1 MGKSNWRSFE
11 EARAFV
17 HQLQLKNQKEWR
29 DWTKIS
35 AKPDDIP
42 AAPDRTYKNVGWQDF
57 GDWLGTDK
65 VANQNRIYIS
75 YEEARAFVHK
85 LQLKNQKQWRNWAK
99 TTAKPDDIPAD
110 PTLVYKD
117 SGWIGFGDWLGT
129 GTIAPFNRDYRPF
142 EEARAFVHQ
151 LKLKNGKE
159 WREWAKSKAKPDDIP
174 AAPAHVYKDEGWGS
188 LGDWLGSGTIAVF
201 NRDYRPFEDAR
212 IYVRQLKLKSRKV
225 WEVWIKKDEIP
236 DNIPAAPSHFYK
248 DEGWNGWG
256 DWLGTG
262 TIAPFNRVFRP
273 FEEACTFTHKLQ
285 LKSKD
290 EWASWAK
297 SEAKPD
303 DIPADPEGVY
313 KSKGWSGWGNWLG
326 TGTIASYNR
335 IYRPFEEARAFARI
349 LLLKGREEWIVWA
362 KNGEK
367 PDDIPTNPPQ
377 TYKDKGWLGWG
388 DWLGTDSIANQ
399 NRVFLPFDDARAFV
413 HKLQLKNQKQWRE
426 WVKNDKIPDYIPA
439 NPART
444 YKDKGWNGFGDW
456 LGTGTIAPQNR
467 VYLSYEEARDV
478 VHKLQIRSG
487 EEWSNSI
494 KNGQIPENIPANPER
509 VYKSKGWSGWGDWLG
524 IINRWTQ
531 NVILNFL
538 YSLKPVL
545 SNLEPSELYSIL
557 RQNGMIASISNGRK
571 DTELL
576 KSIKDLCSSNNLDSD
591 YNSLITHVEEELG
604 KGNNKS
610 DEIEFDNLLIEEN
623 LNNDE
628 EVATDLVPNEIEAI
642 DTELPQLK
650 SFDSLKAVDLL
661 VEAGITSDHETIEFL
676 ICNRVSALWQ
686 ACLNNDLSFDLE
698 RLRNETGGTYFQTIR
713 DRFLSQYDGAA
724 NLTIPNGYNFPY
736 PPNLMQRLTAYRIL
750 TERRIGNWSG
760 VGAGKTISAIF
771 ASRVINA
778 KFTIVIAFNSTIE
791 GWAKAIAQVYPDSII
806 YQKERGEISVD
817 RNQHNYLIL
826 NFEKFQQP
834 YSAELVGNILNHH
847 QIDFVVIDEI
857 QNVKQRDPNPNK
869 ESKRR
874 KTLNYLLSEASR
886 QNPELCV
893 LGMSATPVI
902 NNLYEAKALLEMTRG
917 EEFDELKT
925 FSTIANALAMHEK
938 LMLHGIRYR
947 PNYKIAIAES
957 FPEISGEHL
966 RPQLIAAIKTSPLA
980 VEQILLSAKIDTIIA
995 HLQTGTLIYTHYVD
1009 GMVEPLRK
1017 AIAAAGYKVGLYTGV
1032 QETEERNSAKEKF
1045 IAREIDILIG
1055 TAPIGTGV
1063 DGLQYVC
1070 DRLIIASLP
1079 WTHAEYEQLVGR
1091 IYRQKSS
1098 FDKVE
1103 VIIPQVIL
1111 DHQGDIWS
1119 WDRQYRWS
1127 RIQWKKSL
1135 ADTAIDGVIPKGE
1148 LASEKVVLKKA
1159 GEALQ
1164 TWIDRV
1170 ESGDIYEINREEL
1183 RVPLPEAIAKI
1194 LQRRFGDFS
1203 AMNNRF
1209 NNSYSQTTGDRLKA
1223 NPEEWYQY
1231 HTLYRA
1237 AREKWNEIPY
1247 EKIAEK
1253 LQNYNNLQIGD
1264 FGCGEAK
1271 LAELLPNHQVHSF
1284 DHIAINAKVQACD
1297 ISHTPL
1303 PDATLD
1309 VAIFSLSLM
1318 GLNYADYLQE
1328 AHRTLKGGG
1337 SLLIAETISRWTDKK
1352 QELLDLIASFGFTV
1366 VKEQEGDRFLY
1377 INATKPLIS
1386 LM

>member
-1 MGKSNWRSFE
+1 V
-11 EARAFV
+11 A
-17 HQLQLKNQKEWR
+17 
-29 DWTKIS
+29 WTKS
-35 AKPDDIP
+35 ETKPDDIP
-42 AAPDRTYKNVGWQDF
+42 ANPTRTYQD
-57 GDWLGTDK
+57 G
-65 VANQNRIYIS
+65 
-75 YEEARAFVHK
+75 
-85 LQLKNQKQWRNWAK
+85 
-99 TTAKPDDIPAD
+99 
-110 PTLVYKD
+110 
-117 SGWIGFGDWLGT
+117 
-129 GTIAPFNRDYRPF
+129 
-142 EEARAFVHQ
+142 
-151 LKLKNGKE
+151 
-159 WREWAKSKAKPDDIP
+159 
-174 AAPAHVYKDEGWGS
+174 
-188 LGDWLGSGTIAVF
+188 
-201 NRDYRPFEDAR
+201 
-212 IYVRQLKLKSRKV
+212 
-225 WEVWIKKDEIP
+225 
-236 DNIPAAPSHFYK
+236 
-248 DEGWNGWG
+248 
-256 DWLGTG
+256 
-262 TIAPFNRVFRP
+262 
-273 FEEACTFTHKLQ
+273 
-285 LKSKD
+285 
-290 EWASWAK
+290 
-297 SEAKPD
+297 
-303 DIPADPEGVY
+303 
-313 KSKGWSGWGNWLG
+313 
-326 TGTIASYNR
+326 
-335 IYRPFEEARAFARI
+335 
-349 LLLKGREEWIVWA
+349 
-362 KNGEK
+362 
-367 PDDIPTNPPQ
+367 
-377 TYKDKGWLGWG
+377 GWLGWG
-388 DWLGTDSIANQ
+388 DWLGIVNQ
-399 NRVFLPFDDARAFV
+399 WMPNA
-413 HKLQLKNQKQWRE
+413 
-426 WVKNDKIPDYIPA
+426 I
-439 NPART
+439 
-444 YKDKGWNGFGDW
+444 
-456 LGTGTIAPQNR
+456 
-467 VYLSYEEARDV
+467 LS
-478 VHKLQIRSG
+478 
-487 EEWSNSI
+487 
-494 KNGQIPENIPANPER
+494 
-509 VYKSKGWSGWGDWLG
+509 
-524 IINRWTQ
+524 
-531 NVILNFL
+531 FL

-545 SNLEPSELYSIL
+545 PSLEPSELYAIM
-557 RQNGMIASISNGRK
+557 RQNGMIASISYNRNNA
-571 DTELL
+571 EIL
-576 KSIKDLCSSNNLDSD
+576 KSIKYLCSTDDLESECNKLIAQIKNLRNSESSESD
-591 YNSLITHVEEELG
+591 RSEFADLLEEDGLNTNE
-604 KGNNKS
+604 
-610 DEIEFDNLLIEEN
+610 EIE
-623 LNNDE
+623 
-628 EVATDLVPNEIEAI
+628 TDLVPDEIENT

-661 VEAGITSDHETIEFL
+661 VEAGITSDYETIEFL

-686 ACLNNDLSFDLE
+686 ACLNNDPTFDLD

-713 DRFLSQYDGAA
+713 DRFLSQHDGAA

-736 PPNLMQRLTAYRIL
+736 PPNLMQRLTAYRIY

-778 KFTIVIAFNSTIE
+778 KFTIIIAFNSTIE

-806 YQKERGEISVD
+806 YQKERGEISID
-817 RNQHNYLIL
+817 RNHHNYLIL

-834 YSAELVGNILNHH
+834 YSAELVGNILANH

-857 QNVKQRDPNPNK
+857 QNVKQRDPSPNK

-917 EEFDELKT
+917 EKFDELKT

-938 LMLHGIRYR
+938 LMLYGIRYR

-966 RPQLIAAIKTSPLA
+966 RPQLIAAIKTSPRA

-995 HLQTGTLIYTHYVD
+995 HLKTGTLIYTHYVE

-1017 AIAAAGYKVGLYTGV
+1017 AIAASGYKVGLFTGI
-1032 QETEERNSAKEKF
+1032 EDTKERDSAKQKF

-1098 FDKVE
+1098 FAKVE

-1148 LASEKVVLKKA
+1148 LASEKVVLQKA
-1159 GEALQ
+1159 GAALQ

-1209 NNSYSQTTGDRLKA
+1209 NNSYSHTTGDRLKA

-1231 HTLYRA
+1231 HHLYRA
-1237 AREKWNEIPY
+1237 ARETWQEIPY

-1253 LQNYNNLQIGD
+1253 LQNYTNLQIGD

-1284 DHIAINAKVQACD
+1284 DHIAINAKVCACD

-1352 QELLDLIASFGFTV
+1352 HELLDLITSLGFTV

>member
-1 MGKSNWRSFE
+1 VARSIKWRSFVD
-11 EARAFV
+11 AR
-17 HQLQLKNQKEWR
+17 
-29 DWTKIS
+29 D
-35 AKPDDIP
+35 
-42 AAPDRTYKNVGWQDF
+42 
-57 GDWLGTDK
+57 
-65 VANQNRIYIS
+65 
-75 YEEARAFVHK
+75 FVHK
-85 LQLKNQKQWRNWAK
+85 LQLKNAK
-99 TTAKPDDIPAD
+99 EWFTWTKSNVKPEDIPAN
-110 PTLVYKD
+110 PAGVYKD
-117 SGWIGFGDWLGT
+117 KGWI
-129 GTIAPFNRDYRPF
+129 
-142 EEARAFVHQ
+142 
-151 LKLKNGKE
+151 
-159 WREWAKSKAKPDDIP
+159 S
-174 AAPAHVYKDEGWGS
+174 
-188 LGDWLGSGTIAVF
+188 
-201 NRDYRPFEDAR
+201 
-212 IYVRQLKLKSRKV
+212 
-225 WEVWIKKDEIP
+225 
-236 DNIPAAPSHFYK
+236 
-248 DEGWNGWG
+248 WG

-262 TIAPFNRVFRP
+262 SIAAYNRVYQSFEEARTFAHQLQLKNKEEWFTWSKTDQRPEDIPVDPFGVYKDKGWISWGDWLGTGSVASFNRVYLP
-273 FEEACTFTHKLQ
+273 FEEARTFARKLQ
-285 LKSKD
+285 LQNIK
-290 EWASWAK
+290 EWIFWAK
-297 SEAKPD
+297 GETRPENIPVTPANIYKD
-303 DIPADPEGVY
+303 D
-313 KSKGWSGWGNWLG
+313 GWISWGDWLG
-326 TGTIASYNR
+326 SGSVAAYNR
-335 IYRPFEEARAFARI
+335 TYLSFEEARAFAHN
-349 LLLKGREEWIVWA
+349 LKLKSTNEWKNWA
-362 KNGEK
+362 KTQNK
-367 PDDIPTNPPQ
+367 PDNIPANPYGV
-377 TYKDKGWLGWG
+377 YKNEGWLGWG
-388 DWLGTDSIANQ
+388 DWLGTNTIASY
-399 NRVFLPFDDARAFV
+399 NRTYFPFEEARSFV
-413 HKLQLKNQKQWRE
+413 HKLRLKNRKDWIDWTKTQSK
-426 WVKNDKIPDYIPA
+426 VTDIPVDPS
-439 NPART
+439 NV
-444 YKDKGWNGFGDW
+444 YKSEGWLGWGDW
-456 LGTGTIAPQNR
+456 LGTGVISTVNR
-467 VYLSYEEARDV
+467 NYLPFKEARTFIRQIQ
-478 VHKLQIRSG
+478 LQNKD
-487 EEWSNSI
+487 EWVAWAKSEA
-494 KNGQIPENIPANPER
+494 KPADIPADPSKT
-509 VYKSKGWSGWGDWLG
+509 YKDDGWLGWGDWLG
-524 IINRWTQ
+524 ITNLWRP
-531 NVILNFL
+531 NAILSFL

-545 SNLEPSELYSIL
+545 SSLEPSELYAIM
-557 RQNGMIASISNGRK
+557 RQNGMIASLGSKQKNAEI
-571 DTELL
+571 L
-576 KSIKDLCSSNNLDSD
+576 KKIKDLGSD
-591 YNSLITHVEEELG
+591 EDQDKEAKFNEIVNQLEEL
-604 KGNNKS
+604 KS
-610 DEIEFDNLLIEEN
+610 KEESKPEN
-623 LNNDE
+623 TESDLDDSVN
-628 EVATDLVPNEIEAI
+628 TDDV
-642 DTELPQLK
+642 DTEELEKNIVPDDSTIVSNDLPQIK

-661 VEAGITSDHETIEFL
+661 VEAGITSDYETIEFL

-686 ACLNNDLSFDLE
+686 DRLNNDPTFDLD

-736 PPNLMQRLTAYRIL
+736 PPNLMQRLTAYRIY

-778 KFTIVIAFNSTIE
+778 KFTIIIAFNSTIE

-834 YSAELVGNILNHH
+834 YSAELVGNILANH

-874 KTLNYLLSEASR
+874 RTLNSLLSVASR

-917 EEFDELKT
+917 EKFDELKT

-947 PNYKIAIAES
+947 PNYKIAIAEI

-980 VEQILLSAKIDTIIA
+980 VEQILLSAKIDNIIA
-995 HLQTGTLIYTHYVD
+995 HLKTGTLIYTHYVE

-1017 AIAAAGYKVGLYTGV
+1017 AIAAAGYKVGLFTGV
-1032 QETEERNSAKEKF
+1032 EDTKERDSAKQEF

-1098 FDKVE
+1098 FAKVE
-1103 VIIPQVIL
+1103 VIVPQVIL
-1111 DHQGDIWS
+1111 DREGDIWS

-1148 LASEKVVLKKA
+1148 LASEKVVLQKA

-1237 AREKWNEIPY
+1237 AREKWQEIPY
-1247 EKIAEK
+1247 EKIADI
-1253 LQNYNNLQIGD
+1253 LQKKPPDWVIGD

-1271 LAELLPNHQVHSF
+1271 LAELLPNVVHSF
-1284 DHIAINAKVQACD
+1284 DHVAINEKVIACD

-1303 PDATLD
+1303 KDETLD
-1309 VAIFSLSLM
+1309 VAVFSLSLM
-1318 GLNYADYLQE
+1318 GLRGLRKN
-1328 AHRTLKGGG
+1328 K
-1337 SLLIAETISRWTDKK
+1337 IPKTI
-1352 QELLDLIASFGFTV
+1352 EI
-1366 VKEQEGDRFLY
+1366 
-1377 INATKPLIS
+1377 
-1386 LM
+1386 

>member
-1 MGKSNWRSFE
+1 VGKINWRSFE
-11 EARAFV
+11 QARSFAHGLNFKSV
-17 HQLQLKNQKEWR
+17 GEWRLWAKNQ
-29 DWTKIS
+29 S
-35 AKPDDIP
+35 KPHDIP
-42 AAPDRTYKNVGWQDF
+42 ANP
-57 GDWLGTDK
+57 
-65 VANQNRIYIS
+65 
-75 YEEARAFVHK
+75 
-85 LQLKNQKQWRNWAK
+85 
-99 TTAKPDDIPAD
+99 PAI
-110 PTLVYKD
+110 YKD
-117 SGWIGFGDWLGT
+117 KGWI
-129 GTIAPFNRDYRPF
+129 
-142 EEARAFVHQ
+142 
-151 LKLKNGKE
+151 
-159 WREWAKSKAKPDDIP
+159 S
-174 AAPAHVYKDEGWGS
+174 
-188 LGDWLGSGTIAVF
+188 
-201 NRDYRPFEDAR
+201 
-212 IYVRQLKLKSRKV
+212 
-225 WEVWIKKDEIP
+225 
-236 DNIPAAPSHFYK
+236 
-248 DEGWNGWG
+248 WG

-262 TIAPFNRVFRP
+262 TIAPQKRIYRPFREARTFVHTLGLRDVNEWKNWAKTDAKPEDIPAYPYGTYENQGWKGFGDWLGNGSISNQDRVYRS
-273 FEEACTFTHKLQ
+273 FEEARTFVNRLE
-285 LKSKD
+285 LKSQN
-290 EWASWAK
+290 EWKVWSK
-297 SEAKPD
+297 TDAKPD
-303 DIPADPEGVY
+303 DIPA
-313 KSKGWSGWGNWLG
+313 
-326 TGTIASYNR
+326 
-335 IYRPFEEARAFARI
+335 
-349 LLLKGREEWIVWA
+349 
-362 KNGEK
+362 
-367 PDDIPTNPPQ
+367 NPYQ
-377 TYKDKGWLGWG
+377 TYKDKGWISWGDWLGTGVIATYDLVWRPFDQAREFAHSLELKSTNEWKTWSKTDAKPSDIPASPSKAYKNRGWISWGDWLGTGIIATYNRTFRPFEEAREFVHGLDLKSQRDWNIWTKSEFRPDDIPANPLRAYENKGWISWG
-388 DWLGTDSIANQ
+388 DWLGTDAIANQ
-399 NRVFLPFDDARAFV
+399 NRIYRSFEDARNFSRS
-413 HKLQLKNQKQWRE
+413 LGLKNQDEWRI
-426 WVKNDKIPDYIPA
+426 WSKTQSNPNDIPA
-439 NPART
+439 NPAKT
-444 YKDKGWNGFGDW
+444 YKNNGWCGIGDW
-456 LGTGTIAPQNR
+456 LGVVNLWRPNAI
-467 VYLSYEEARDV
+467 LS
-478 VHKLQIRSG
+478 
-487 EEWSNSI
+487 
-494 KNGQIPENIPANPER
+494 
-509 VYKSKGWSGWGDWLG
+509 
-524 IINRWTQ
+524 
-531 NVILNFL
+531 FL

-545 SNLEPSELYSIL
+545 LSLEPSELYAIM
-557 RQNGMIASISNGRK
+557 RQNGLAESIHKFQKSN
-571 DTELL
+571 ELL
-576 KSIKDLCSSNNLDSD
+576 KGIKDLCSSTDLESD
-591 YNSLITHVEEELG
+591 YNELISLIE
-604 KGNNKS
+604 KAKS
-610 DEIEFDNLLIEEN
+610 KEDSTSEEIEFGDLLEDDNLSTSEEIE
-623 LNNDE
+623 
-628 EVATDLVPNEIEAI
+628 TDLVPNKIENT

-661 VEAGITSDHETIEFL
+661 VEAGITSDYETIEFL

-686 ACLNNDLSFDLE
+686 ACLNNDPTFDLD

-713 DRFLSQYDGAA
+713 DRFLSQHDGAA

-736 PPNLMQRLTAYRIL
+736 PPNLMQRLTAYRIY

-778 KFTIVIAFNSTIE
+778 KFTIIIAFNSTIE

-857 QNVKQRDPNPNK
+857 QNVKQRDPKK

-874 KTLNYLLSEASR
+874 QILNGLLDAAKQ

-917 EEFDELKT
+917 EKFDELKT

-966 RPQLIAAIKTSPLA
+966 RPQLIAAIKTSPPA
-980 VEQILLSAKIDTIIA
+980 VEQVLLSAKIDTIIA
-995 HLQTGTLIYTHYVD
+995 HLKTGTLIYTHYVD

-1017 AIAAAGYKVGLYTGV
+1017 AIAAAGYKVGLFTGV
-1032 QETEERNSAKEKF
+1032 EDTKDRDFAKQKF

-1098 FDKVE
+1098 FTKVE

-1148 LASEKVVLKKA
+1148 LASEKVVLQKA

-1209 NNSYSQTTGDRLKA
+1209 NNSYSHTTSDRLKA

-1231 HTLYRA
+1231 HHLYRA
-1237 AREKWNEIPY
+1237 ARETWQEIPY

-1253 LQNYNNLQIGD
+1253 LQNYTNLQIGD

-1303 PDATLD
+1303 PNATLD

-1352 QELLDLIASFGFTV
+1352 QELLDLITSLGFTV
-1366 VKEQEGDRFLY
+1366 VKEQTGDRFLY

-1386 LM
+1386 LI

>member
-1 MGKSNWRSFE
+1 MGKTNWRSFE
-11 EARAFV
+11 DARAFA
-17 HQLQLKNQKEWR
+17 QTLQLKKYK
-29 DWTKIS
+29 DWQAWVK
-35 AKPDDIP
+35 AGEKPEDIP
-42 AAPDRTYKNVGWQDF
+42 VRPHEVYKNQ
-57 GDWLGTDK
+57 
-65 VANQNRIYIS
+65 
-75 YEEARAFVHK
+75 
-85 LQLKNQKQWRNWAK
+85 
-99 TTAKPDDIPAD
+99 
-110 PTLVYKD
+110 
-117 SGWIGFGDWLGT
+117 GWISWGDWLGT
-129 GTIAPFNRDYRPF
+129 GYIASFNRVYLTFEDARAFAQTLQLKNKEEWALWAKTEDKPDNIPANPPQTYKGKGWNNWGDWLGTKSIAPFNR
-142 EEARAFVHQ
+142 
-151 LKLKNGKE
+151 
-159 WREWAKSKAKPDDIP
+159 
-174 AAPAHVYKDEGWGS
+174 
-188 LGDWLGSGTIAVF
+188 VF
-201 NRDYRPFEDAR
+201 RSFEDAR
-212 IYVRQLKLKSRKV
+212 TFAQSLHLSGRDEWRK
-225 WEVWIKKDEIP
+225 WSGSSARPED
-236 DNIPAAPSHFYK
+236 IPASPEGTYK
-248 DEGWNGWG
+248 DKGWNGWG

-262 TIAPFNRVFRP
+262 SIAPLNRKYCS
-273 FEEACTFTHKLQ
+273 FEEARAFVHNLHLQ
-285 LKSKD
+285 NRKEWINWSKT
-290 EWASWAK
+290 ESR
-297 SEAKPD
+297 PD
-303 DIPADPEGVY
+303 DIPADPAGV
-313 KSKGWSGWGNWLG
+313 
-326 TGTIASYNR
+326 
-335 IYRPFEEARAFARI
+335 
-349 LLLKGREEWIVWA
+349 
-362 KNGEK
+362 
-367 PDDIPTNPPQ
+367 
-377 TYKDKGWLGWG
+377 YKDKGW
-388 DWLGTDSIANQ
+388 IN
-399 NRVFLPFDDARAFV
+399 
-413 HKLQLKNQKQWRE
+413 
-426 WVKNDKIPDYIPA
+426 
-439 NPART
+439 
-444 YKDKGWNGFGDW
+444 FGDW
-456 LGTGTIAPQNR
+456 LGTGVIASFNR
-467 VYLSYEEARDV
+467 TYRSFEDARSFVHTLQLKNQRYWLEWSRSEAKPPDIPANPNIVYADKGFISMGDWLGNGKISNQKRTYITFEEARAF
-478 VHKLQIRSG
+478 VHTLNLKGHKEWI
-487 EEWSNSI
+487 EWSTTKSRP
-494 KNGQIPENIPANPER
+494 QNIPANPYD
-509 VYKSKGWSGWGDWLG
+509 VYQEKGWTNWGDWLG
-524 IINRWTQ
+524 VINRWTPSI
-531 NVILNFL
+531 ILSFL

-545 SNLEPSELYSIL
+545 SDLASSELYAIM
-557 RQNGMIASISNGRK
+557 RQNGMIASLGNK
-571 DTELL
+571 QKNAETL
-576 KSIKDLCSSNNLDSD
+576 KKIKDLGSD
-591 YNSLITHVEEELG
+591 EDQDKEAKFNEIVNQLEEL
-604 KGNNKS
+604 KNKEESKPENTES
-610 DEIEFDNLLIEEN
+610 DLDDSVNP
-623 LNNDE
+623 DD
-628 EVATDLVPNEIEAI
+628 V
-642 DTELPQLK
+642 DTEELEKDVVPDDSTIVSNDLPQIK

-686 ACLNNDLSFDLE
+686 ACLNNDPTFDLD

-713 DRFLSQYDGAA
+713 DRFLSQHDGAA

-736 PPNLMQRLTAYRIL
+736 PPNLMQRLTAYRIY

-778 KFTIVIAFNSTIE
+778 KFTIIIAFNSTIE

-817 RNQHNYLIL
+817 RDQHNYLIL

-834 YSAELVGNILNHH
+834 YSAELVGNILANH

-917 EEFDELKT
+917 EKFDELKT

-938 LMLHGIRYR
+938 LMLYGIRYR
-947 PNYKIAIAES
+947 PNYKITIAES

-980 VEQILLSAKIDTIIA
+980 VEQVLLTAKIDTIIA
-995 HLQTGTLIYTHYVD
+995 HLKTGTLIYTHYRE

-1032 QETEERNSAKEKF
+1032 QETEERNSAKKEF
-1045 IAREIDILIG
+1045 IARKIDILIG

-1091 IYRQKSS
+1091 IYRQKSA
-1098 FDKVE
+1098 FTKVE

-1148 LASEKVVLKKA
+1148 LASEKVVLQKA

-1170 ESGDIYEINREEL
+1170 ESGEIYEINREEL

-1223 NPEEWYQY
+1223 HPEEWYQY

-1237 AREKWNEIPY
+1237 ARETWQEIPY

-1253 LQNYNNLQIGD
+1253 LQNYTNLQIGD

-1297 ISHTPL
+1297 ISHTSL

-1352 QELLDLIASFGFTV
+1352 QELLDLIASLGFTV

>member
-1 MGKSNWRSFE
+1 MGKSKWRSFE
-11 EARAFV
+11 EARTFVHQLNLKSRKEWTDLAKSESRPKDIPAAPSNAYKDKGWIGWGDWLGTGTVAHFNRTYRKFEEARIFVHQLELKNSHEWSDWAKSEEKPDDIPADPYNVYKDQGWLGMGDWIGTGTVAVFNRVYLSFEESRDFSRKLQLRNKNEWADWAKSDSKPENIPANPRQVYKDKGWIGWGDWLGNGNISPSNRVYFSFDEARNFVRQLELKNSNEWLDYVKSDDRPDGIPTDPYRVYKDEGWISMGDWLGTGSIAVYNRVYSPFKDARRFV
-17 HQLQLKNQKEWR
+17 HQLQLKNREEWT
-29 DWTKIS
+29 DWTKS
-35 AKPDDIP
+35 GAKPENIP
-42 AAPDRTYKNVGWQDF
+42 TSP
-57 GDWLGTDK
+57 
-65 VANQNRIYIS
+65 
-75 YEEARAFVHK
+75 
-85 LQLKNQKQWRNWAK
+85 
-99 TTAKPDDIPAD
+99 
-110 PTLVYKD
+110 PTVYKD
-117 SGWIGFGDWLGT
+117 KGWL
-129 GTIAPFNRDYRPF
+129 
-142 EEARAFVHQ
+142 
-151 LKLKNGKE
+151 
-159 WREWAKSKAKPDDIP
+159 
-174 AAPAHVYKDEGWGS
+174 
-188 LGDWLGSGTIAVF
+188 
-201 NRDYRPFEDAR
+201 
-212 IYVRQLKLKSRKV
+212 
-225 WEVWIKKDEIP
+225 
-236 DNIPAAPSHFYK
+236 
-248 DEGWNGWG
+248 GWG

-262 TIAPFNRVFRP
+262 TIAPFNRDF
-273 FEEACTFTHKLQ
+273 L
-285 LKSKD
+285 
-290 EWASWAK
+290 
-297 SEAKPD
+297 
-303 DIPADPEGVY
+303 
-313 KSKGWSGWGNWLG
+313 
-326 TGTIASYNR
+326 
-335 IYRPFEEARAFARI
+335 PFEEARNFVRQLRLKNEKEWREWIKSDSKPDCIPANPARTYRDEGWLSLGDWFGTGTISSSNRIFLPFEEARDFARQ
-349 LLLKGREEWIVWA
+349 LKLTGKKEWADWA
-362 KNGEK
+362 KTKSK
-367 PDDIPTNPPQ
+367 PNDIPATPQ
-377 TYKDKGWLGWG
+377 GFYKNRGWLGWG
-388 DWLGTDSIANQ
+388 DWLG
-399 NRVFLPFDDARAFV
+399 
-413 HKLQLKNQKQWRE
+413 
-426 WVKNDKIPDYIPA
+426 
-439 NPART
+439 
-444 YKDKGWNGFGDW
+444 
-456 LGTGTIAPQNR
+456 
-467 VYLSYEEARDV
+467 
-478 VHKLQIRSG
+478 
-487 EEWSNSI
+487 
-494 KNGQIPENIPANPER
+494 
-509 VYKSKGWSGWGDWLG
+509 
-524 IINRWTQ
+524 IINQWTSKA
-531 NVILNFL
+531 ILNFL
-538 YSLKPVL
+538 FSLKPIL
-545 SNLEPSELYSIL
+545 SNLDASELYAII
-557 RQNGMIASISNGRK
+557 RQNGMISSLSNGRK
-571 DTELL
+571 NTELL
-576 KSIKDLCSSNNLDSD
+576 KNIKDLCSSTDLESD
-591 YNSLITHVEEELG
+591 YNNLITNIEELT
-604 KGNNKS
+604 NEI
-610 DEIEFDNLLIEEN
+610 DESILDDLLVEDN

-628 EVATDLVPNEIEAI
+628 DIETNVVPDETENTDN
-642 DTELPQLK
+642 ELPQLK

-661 VEAGITSDHETIEFL
+661 VEAGITSDYETIEFL

-686 ACLNNDLSFDLE
+686 ACLNNDPTFDLD

-713 DRFLSQYDGAA
+713 DRFLSQHDGAA

-778 KFTIVIAFNSTIE
+778 KFTIIIAFNSTIE

-834 YSAELVGNILNHH
+834 YSAELVGNILANH

-886 QNPELCV
+886 QNSELCV

-917 EEFDELKT
+917 EKFDELKT

-938 LMLHGIRYR
+938 LMLYGIRYR

-995 HLQTGTLIYTHYVD
+995 HLKTGTLIYTHYRE

-1017 AIAAAGYKVGLYTGV
+1017 AIVAAGYKVGLFTGI
-1032 QETEERNSAKEKF
+1032 EDTKERDSAKQKF

-1103 VIIPQVIL
+1103 VIIPQIIL

-1148 LASEKVVLKKA
+1148 LASEKVVLQKA

-1170 ESGDIYEINREEL
+1170 ESDDIYEISREEL

-1209 NNSYSQTTGDRLKA
+1209 NNSYSHTTGDRLKA

-1231 HTLYRA
+1231 HHLYRA
-1237 AREKWNEIPY
+1237 ARETWQEIPY

-1253 LQNYNNLQIGD
+1253 LQNYTNLQIGD

-1284 DHIAINAKVQACD
+1284 DHIAINANVQACD
-1297 ISHTPL
+1297 IAHTPL

-1352 QELLDLIASFGFTV
+1352 QELLDLIMSLGFTV

>member
-1 MGKSNWRSFE
+1 VGKSNWRSFE
-11 EARAFV
+11 EARDFV
-17 HQLQLKNQKEWR
+17 RSLKLANQKEWF
-29 DWTKIS
+29 DWKKTQ
-35 AKPDDIP
+35 AKPLDIP
-42 AAPDRTYKNVGWQDF
+42 ADPYKVYKDKGWMGM
-57 GDWLGTDK
+57 GDWLGTERI
-65 VANQNRIYIS
+65 ANQNRVYRSFEEARAFARNLQLNSGKEWLSWAKAGKIPDDIPTNPLQYYSKHGKSTSWGDWLGTGRVANQKRMHRSFEEARIFVHTLQLS
-75 YEEARAFVHK
+75 DIEKWKDWAKTEARPEDIPSTPNEVYASKGWTDWGDWLGTGRVAASKRTYRSFKEARAFVHK
-85 LQLKNQKQWRNWAK
+85 FGLNGKVEWIQWAK
-99 TTAKPDDIPAD
+99 TKAKPHDIPAN
-110 PTLVYKD
+110 PERFYKKT
-117 SGWIGFGDWLGT
+117 GEWISLDDWLGT
-129 GTIAPFNRDYRPF
+129 GKISSRNRVYRTF
-142 EEARAFVHQ
+142 EEAREYVHQ
-151 LKLKNGKE
+151 LQLNDKCE
-159 WREWAKSKAKPDDIP
+159 YSKWSKTEA
-174 AAPAHVYKDEGWGS
+174 
-188 LGDWLGSGTIAVF
+188 
-201 NRDYRPFEDAR
+201 RP
-212 IYVRQLKLKSRKV
+212 Q
-225 WEVWIKKDEIP
+225 
-236 DNIPAAPSHFYK
+236 NIPASPVSVYQK
-248 DEGWNGWG
+248 SGDWISWG
-256 DWLGTG
+256 NWLGTG
-262 TIAPFNRVFRP
+262 RVANQNLVYRQ
-273 FEEACTFTHKLQ
+273 FEEARMFVRSLQ
-285 LKSKD
+285 LKNRQ
-290 EWASWAK
+290 EWQAWAK
-297 SEAKPD
+297 TEAKPD
-303 DIPADPEGVY
+303 DIPAFPEAVY
-313 KSKGWSGWGNWLG
+313 KDS
-326 TGTIASYNR
+326 
-335 IYRPFEEARAFARI
+335 
-349 LLLKGREEWIVWA
+349 
-362 KNGEK
+362 
-367 PDDIPTNPPQ
+367 
-377 TYKDKGWLGWG
+377 GWLGMG
-388 DWLGTDSIANQ
+388 DWLGSIN
-399 NRVFLPFDDARAFV
+399 L
-413 HKLQLKNQKQWRE
+413 WRT
-426 WVKNDKIPDYIPA
+426 NAI
-439 NPART
+439 
-444 YKDKGWNGFGDW
+444 
-456 LGTGTIAPQNR
+456 
-467 VYLSYEEARDV
+467 LS
-478 VHKLQIRSG
+478 
-487 EEWSNSI
+487 
-494 KNGQIPENIPANPER
+494 
-509 VYKSKGWSGWGDWLG
+509 
-524 IINRWTQ
+524 
-531 NVILNFL
+531 FL

-545 SNLEPSELYSIL
+545 SSLDPSELYAIM
-557 RQNGMIASISNGRK
+557 RQNGLAESIRKFQKSN
-571 DTELL
+571 DLL
-576 KSIKDLCSSNNLDSD
+576 KGIKDLCSSSNLESD
-591 YNSLITHVEEELG
+591 YNDLI
-604 KGNNKS
+604 S
-610 DEIEFDNLLIEEN
+610 LIEESRSKEDN
-623 LNNDE
+623 EAEFEDLLEDDDLNSSE
-628 EVATDLVPNEIEAI
+628 GIETDLVPNESENT

-650 SFDSLKAVDLL
+650 SFDYLKAVDLL

-686 ACLNNDLSFDLE
+686 ACLNNDPTFDLD
-698 RLRNETGGTYFQTIR
+698 RLRNETGGAYFQTIR
-713 DRFLSQYDGAA
+713 DRFLSQHDGAA

-778 KFTIVIAFNSTIE
+778 KFTIIIAFNSTIE

-817 RNQHNYLIL
+817 RNQYNYLIL

-834 YSAELVGNILNHH
+834 YSAELVGNILANH
-847 QIDFVVIDEI
+847 QIAFVVIDEI
-857 QNVKQRDPNPNK
+857 QNVKQRDPKK

-874 KTLNYLLSEASR
+874 QILNGLLDAAKQ

-917 EEFDELKT
+917 EKFDELKT

-966 RPQLIAAIKTSPLA
+966 RPQLITAIKTSPLA
-980 VEQILLSAKIDTIIA
+980 VEQVLLSAKIDTIIA
-995 HLQTGTLIYTHYVD
+995 HLKTGTLIYTHYVE

-1017 AIAAAGYKVGLYTGV
+1017 AIAAAGYKVGLFTGV
-1032 QETEERNSAKEKF
+1032 EDTKERDSAKQKF

-1098 FDKVE
+1098 FAKVE

-1148 LASEKVVLKKA
+1148 LASEKVVLQKA

-1170 ESGDIYEINREEL
+1170 ESGDIYEIKREEL

-1209 NNSYSQTTGDRLKA
+1209 NNSYSHTTGDRLKA

-1231 HTLYRA
+1231 HHLYRA
-1237 AREKWNEIPY
+1237 ARETWQEIPY

-1253 LQNYNNLQIGD
+1253 LQNYTNLQIGD

-1297 ISHTPL
+1297 ISHTTL
-1303 PDATLD
+1303 PDAALD

-1318 GLNYADYLQE
+1318 GLNYANYLQE

-1352 QELLDLIASFGFTV
+1352 QELLDLIASLGFTV
-1366 VKEQEGDRFLY
+1366 VKEQTGDRFLY

-1386 LM
+1386 LF

>member
-1 MGKSNWRSFE
+1 MAKINWRSFE
-11 EARAFV
+11 EARDFV
-17 HQLQLKNQKEWR
+17 HQLNLKSRNDWSEW
-29 DWTKIS
+29 
-35 AKPDDIP
+35 AKTSEKPNDIP
-42 AAPDRTYKNVGWQDF
+42 ATPHQVYKDKGWISM
-57 GDWLGTDK
+57 GDWLGTGT
-65 VANQNRIYIS
+65 VAVFNRKFLS
-75 YEEARAFVHK
+75 FKEARNFVHK
-85 LQLKNQKQWRNWAK
+85 LQLKNKQEWSAWTK
-99 TTAKPDDIPAD
+99 SGDKPDHIPAN
-110 PTLVYKD
+110 PARNYHEN
-117 SGWIGFGDWLGT
+117 GWT
-129 GTIAPFNRDYRPF
+129 
-142 EEARAFVHQ
+142 
-151 LKLKNGKE
+151 
-159 WREWAKSKAKPDDIP
+159 S
-174 AAPAHVYKDEGWGS
+174 
-188 LGDWLGSGTIAVF
+188 
-201 NRDYRPFEDAR
+201 
-212 IYVRQLKLKSRKV
+212 
-225 WEVWIKKDEIP
+225 
-236 DNIPAAPSHFYK
+236 
-248 DEGWNGWG
+248 WG
-256 DWLGTG
+256 DWLGTEV
-262 TIAPFNRVFRP
+262 IAPQNR
-273 FEEACTFTHKLQ
+273 
-285 LKSKD
+285 
-290 EWASWAK
+290 
-297 SEAKPD
+297 
-303 DIPADPEGVY
+303 
-313 KSKGWSGWGNWLG
+313 
-326 TGTIASYNR
+326 SYLS
-335 IYRPFEEARAFARI
+335 FEEAR
-349 LLLKGREEWIVWA
+349 
-362 KNGEK
+362 
-367 PDDIPTNPPQ
+367 T
-377 TYKDKGWLGWG
+377 
-388 DWLGTDSIANQ
+388 
-399 NRVFLPFDDARAFV
+399 FV
-413 HKLQLKNQKQWRE
+413 HKLQLENKKE
-426 WVKNDKIPDYIPA
+426 WFAWTKSGDKPDHIPA
-439 NPART
+439 NPARS
-444 YKDKGWNGFGDW
+444 YYENGWISWGDW

-467 VYLSYEEARDV
+467 IYLGFEEARDFV
-478 VHKLQIRSG
+478 RKLQLKSSK
-487 EEWSNSI
+487 EWSEWTQNVE
-494 KNGQIPENIPANPER
+494 KPDNIPAYPAE
-509 VYKSKGWSGWGDWLG
+509 VYKDKGWIGMGDWLGTGTLAVFNRTYLSFEEARTFVHQLQLKNGNEWRKCIENGTKPDNIPADPSWVYKDNGWRGMGDWLGTGIIATQKRQYLPFNEARDLVRQLNLKKKEEWIAWAKSNEKPNNIPASPDGIYKDKGWLGWGDWIG
-524 IINRWTQ
+524 NTKHWIPNA
-531 NVILNFL
+531 ILSFL

-545 SNLEPSELYSIL
+545 SSLESAELYAIM
-557 RQNGMIASISNGRK
+557 RQNGMISSIRYNTKISPVIT
-571 DTELL
+571 D
-576 KSIKDLCSSNNLDSD
+576 IKNLCSTEDEDIESKFNKIVDQLEKAQVEDDPDEITKSSTDSNDDES
-591 YNSLITHVEEELG
+591 EEL
-604 KGNNKS
+604 
-610 DEIEFDNLLIEEN
+610 EN
-623 LNNDE
+623 
-628 EVATDLVPNEIEAI
+628 EVIPNELAENN
-642 DTELPQLK
+642 TELPK
-650 SFDSLKAVDLL
+650 IRNFDSLKAVDTL
-661 VEAGITSDHETIEFL
+661 VDLGITSDHETIEFL

-686 ACLNNDLSFDLE
+686 SCLNNDPTFDLD
-698 RLRNETGGTYFQTIR
+698 RLCNETGGTYFQTIR
-713 DRFLSQYDGAA
+713 DRFLSQHDGAA

-736 PPNLMQRLTAYRIL
+736 PPNLMQRITAYRIY

-806 YQKERGEISVD
+806 YQKERGEIRVD
-817 RNQHNYLIL
+817 RNHHNYLIL

-834 YSAELVGNILNHH
+834 YSAELVGNILANH

-857 QNVKQRDPNPNK
+857 QNVKQRDPSPNK

-917 EEFDELKT
+917 EKFDELKT

-938 LMLHGIRYR
+938 LMLYGIRYR

-980 VEQILLSAKIDTIIA
+980 VEQVLLSAKIDTIIA
-995 HLQTGTLIYTHYVD
+995 HLKTGTLIYTHYVKCL
-1009 GMVEPLRK
+1009 VEPLRK

-1032 QETEERNSAKEKF
+1032 EDTKERDSAKQKF

-1098 FDKVE
+1098 FAKVE

-1148 LASEKVVLKKA
+1148 LASEKVVLQKA

-1170 ESGDIYEINREEL
+1170 ESGEIYEINREEL

-1209 NNSYSQTTGDRLKA
+1209 NNSYSHTTSDRLKA

-1231 HTLYRA
+1231 HHLYRA
-1237 AREKWNEIPY
+1237 ARETWQEIPY

-1253 LQNYNNLQIGD
+1253 LQNYTNLQIGD

-1303 PDATLD
+1303 PEATLD

-1318 GLNYADYLQE
+1318 GINYTDYLQE

-1352 QELLDLIASFGFTV
+1352 QELLDLIASLGFTV

-1377 INATKPLIS
+1377 INATKPLIAVI
-1386 LM
+1386 

>member
-1 MGKSNWRSFE
+1 MAKINW
-11 EARAFV
+11 
-17 HQLQLKNQKEWR
+17 
-29 DWTKIS
+29 
-35 AKPDDIP
+35 
-42 AAPDRTYKNVGWQDF
+42 
-57 GDWLGTDK
+57 
-65 VANQNRIYIS
+65 
-75 YEEARAFVHK
+75 
-85 LQLKNQKQWRNWAK
+85 
-99 TTAKPDDIPAD
+99 
-110 PTLVYKD
+110 
-117 SGWIGFGDWLGT
+117 
-129 GTIAPFNRDYRPF
+129 RPF
-142 EEARAFVHQ
+142 EEARAFVHEI
-151 LKLKNGKE
+151 KLKNRGDWKT
-159 WREWAKSKAKPDDIP
+159 WTKSEAKPDDIP
-174 AAPAHVYKDEGWGS
+174 FNPAGVYKDKGWVS
-188 LGDWLGSGTIAVF
+188 
-201 NRDYRPFEDAR
+201 
-212 IYVRQLKLKSRKV
+212 
-225 WEVWIKKDEIP
+225 
-236 DNIPAAPSHFYK
+236 
-248 DEGWNGWG
+248 WG

-262 TIAPFNRVFRP
+262 TIAVFNRNYQS
-273 FEEACTFTHKLQ
+273 FEEARTFVRQLQ
-285 LKSKD
+285 LKN
-290 EWASWAK
+290 AK
-297 SEAKPD
+297 EFFAWTKSNAKPD
-303 DIPADPEGVY
+303 DIPANPAGVY
-313 KSKGWSGWGNWLG
+313 KDKGWINWGDWLG
-326 TGTIASYNR
+326 TGTIAAYNRVYQSFEEARTFAHQLQLKNKEEWFTWSKTDQRPEDIPVDPFGVYKDQGWISWGDWLNTGSVASFNRVYLPFEEARTFARNLQLKNIKEWVFWTQGETRPENIPVTPDNIYKDDGWISWGDWLGTGTIAAYNR
-335 IYRPFEEARAFARI
+335 IYRPFEEARAFVR
-349 LLLKGREEWIVWA
+349 
-362 KNGEK
+362 
-367 PDDIPTNPPQ
+367 Q
-377 TYKDKGWLGWG
+377 
-388 DWLGTDSIANQ
+388 
-399 NRVFLPFDDARAFV
+399 
-413 HKLQLKNQKQWRE
+413 LQLKDTNE
-426 WVKNDKIPDYIPA
+426 WFA
-439 NPART
+439 
-444 YKDKGWNGFGDW
+444 
-456 LGTGTIAPQNR
+456 
-467 VYLSYEEARDV
+467 
-478 VHKLQIRSG
+478 
-487 EEWSNSI
+487 WS
-494 KNGQIPENIPANPER
+494 KTELKPENIPANPSG
-509 VYKSKGWSGWGDWLG
+509 VYKNEGWLGWGNWLG
-524 IINRWTQ
+524 VINLWTP
-531 NVILNFL
+531 NAILGFL
-538 YSLKPVL
+538 YGLKPIL
-545 SNLEPSELYSIL
+545 PTLAASELYAVM
-557 RQNGMIASISNGRK
+557 RQNGMIASISFGNNN
-571 DTELL
+571 TVLL
-576 KSIKDLCSSNNLDSD
+576 KGIKDLCSSTDLDNDYNNLISH
-591 YNSLITHVEEELG
+591 IEKELG
-604 KGNNKS
+604 KENTDSDNTKLDDLAVDNNLNTEK
-610 DEIEFDNLLIEEN
+610 EIE
-623 LNNDE
+623 
-628 EVATDLVPNEIEAI
+628 TDLVPDKVETT

-661 VEAGITSDHETIEFL
+661 VEAGITSDYETIEFL
-676 ICNRVSALWQ
+676 ICNRVSVLWQ
-686 ACLNNDLSFDLE
+686 TCLNNDPNFDLD

-713 DRFLSQYDGAA
+713 DRFLSQHDGAA
-724 NLTIPNGYNFPY
+724 NLTIPNGYNFSY

-750 TERRIGNWSG
+750 KERRIGNWSG

-778 KFTIVIAFNSTIE
+778 KFTIIIAFNSTIE

-834 YSAELVGNILNHH
+834 YSAELVGNILANH

-917 EEFDELKT
+917 EKFDELKT

-938 LMLHGIRYR
+938 LMLYGIRYR

-980 VEQILLSAKIDTIIA
+980 VEQVLLSAKIDTIIA
-995 HLQTGTLIYTHYVD
+995 HLKTGTLIYTHYVE

-1017 AIAAAGYKVGLYTGV
+1017 AIVAVGYKVGLFTGV
-1032 QETEERNSAKEKF
+1032 EDTKERDSAKQKF

-1098 FDKVE
+1098 FTKVE

-1148 LASEKVVLKKA
+1148 LASEKVVLQKA

-1170 ESGDIYEINREEL
+1170 ESGDIYEINRAEL

-1231 HTLYRA
+1231 HTLYRV

-1247 EKIAEK
+1247 EKIADI
-1253 LQNYNNLQIGD
+1253 LQKKPDWVIGD

-1271 LAELLPNHQVHSF
+1271 LAELLPNIVHSY
-1284 DHIAINAKVQACD
+1284 DHVAINEKVIACD
-1297 ISHTPL
+1297 IAHTPL
-1303 PDATLD
+1303 KDETLN
-1309 VAIFSLSLM
+1309 VAVFSLSLM
-1318 GLNYADYLQE
+1318 GLNCSDYLKE
-1328 AHRTLKGGG
+1328 AYRTLKDGG
-1337 SLLIAETISRWTDKK
+1337 SLLIAETLSRWTDKK
-1352 QELLDLIASFGFTV
+1352 QELIEAIRNSGFTIV
-1366 VKEQEGDRFLY
+1366 SEKTSDRFLY
-1377 INATKPLIS
+1377 INATKPLIT
-1386 LM
+1386 LL

>member
-29 DWTKIS
+29 AWTKIS

-42 AAPDRTYKNVGWQDF
+42 ATPDRTYKNEGWINW
-57 GDWLGTDK
+57 GDWLGTGSI
-65 VANQNRIYIS
+65 APFNRIYRP
-75 YEEARAFVHK
+75 YEEAHAFVHQ
-85 LQLKNQKQWRNWAK
+85 LQFKSQKEWRDWAK
-99 TTAKPDDIPAD
+99 TDAKPDDIPAD
-110 PTLVYKD
+110 PQRVYKNE
-117 SGWIGFGDWLGT
+117 GWINWGDWLGTGTIANQNRIYLPYEEARAFVHQLQLKNQKEWRDWSKTKAKPEDIPASPSKTYKNEGWEGFGDWLGT
-129 GTIAPFNRDYRPF
+129 GTIAPFNRIYRPY

-151 LKLKNGKE
+151 LQFKSQKE
-159 WREWAKSKAKPDDIP
+159 WMAWSKTKAKPDDIP
-174 AAPAHVYKDEGWGS
+174 ANPYQTYKNEGWTS
-188 LGDWLGSGTIAVF
+188 FGDWF
-201 NRDYRPFEDAR
+201 
-212 IYVRQLKLKSRKV
+212 
-225 WEVWIKKDEIP
+225 
-236 DNIPAAPSHFYK
+236 
-248 DEGWNGWG
+248 
-256 DWLGTG
+256 
-262 TIAPFNRVFRP
+262 
-273 FEEACTFTHKLQ
+273 
-285 LKSKD
+285 
-290 EWASWAK
+290 
-297 SEAKPD
+297 
-303 DIPADPEGVY
+303 
-313 KSKGWSGWGNWLG
+313 G

-335 IYRPFEEARAFARI
+335 IYRPFEEARKLANG
-349 LLLKGREEWIVWA
+349 LGLKGQKEWMAWSKTDA
-362 KNGEK
+362 K
-367 PDDIPTNPPQ
+367 PDDIPANPQ
-377 TYKDKGWLGWG
+377 ETYKNEGWMSW
-388 DWLGTDSIANQ
+388 
-399 NRVFLPFDDARAFV
+399 
-413 HKLQLKNQKQWRE
+413 
-426 WVKNDKIPDYIPA
+426 
-439 NPART
+439 
-444 YKDKGWNGFGDW
+444 GDW
-456 LGTGTIAPQNR
+456 LGTGTIASYNR
-467 VYLSYEEARDV
+467 IYRSFEEARTFV
-478 VHKLQIRSG
+478 RSLG
-487 EEWSNSI
+487 LKNQNEWRDWS
-494 KNGQIPENIPANPER
+494 KTDAKPDDIPADPQGT
-509 VYKSKGWSGWGDWLG
+509 YKDNRWLGWGDWLG
-524 IINRWTQ
+524 IINLWRP
-531 NVILNFL
+531 NAILSFL
-538 YSLKPVL
+538 YGLKPIL
-545 SNLEPSELYSIL
+545 PSLETSELYAIM

-571 DTELL
+571 DTDLL
-576 KSIKDLCSSNNLDSD
+576 KSIKDLCSSNNLEAD
-591 YNSLITHVEEELG
+591 YNNLITHVEEEIHKENSNSAETEFDVLV
-604 KGNNKS
+604 
-610 DEIEFDNLLIEEN
+610 DEDLHADEEIE
-623 LNNDE
+623 
-628 EVATDLVPNEIEAI
+628 TDLVPHEIENT

-661 VEAGITSDHETIEFL
+661 VEAGITSDYETIEFL

-686 ACLNNDLSFDLE
+686 TCLNNDPTFDLD

-713 DRFLSQYDGAA
+713 DRFLSQHDGAA

-736 PPNLMQRLTAYRIL
+736 PPNLMQRLTAYRIY

-778 KFTIVIAFNSTIE
+778 KFTIIIAFNSTIE

-857 QNVKQRDPNPNK
+857 QNVKQRDPKK

-874 KTLNYLLSEASR
+874 QILNGLLDAAKQ

-917 EEFDELKT
+917 EKFDELKT

-966 RPQLIAAIKTSPLA
+966 RPQLIAAIKTSPPA
-980 VEQILLSAKIDTIIA
+980 VEQVLLSAKIDTIIA
-995 HLQTGTLIYTHYVD
+995 HLKTGTLIYTHYVD

-1017 AIAAAGYKVGLYTGV
+1017 AIAAAGYKVGLFTGV
-1032 QETEERNSAKEKF
+1032 EDTKDRDFAKQKF

-1098 FDKVE
+1098 FTKVE

-1148 LASEKVVLKKA
+1148 LASEKVVLQKA

-1209 NNSYSQTTGDRLKA
+1209 NNSYSHTTSDLLKA

-1231 HTLYRA
+1231 HHLYRA
-1237 AREKWNEIPY
+1237 ARETWQEIPY

-1253 LQNYNNLQIGD
+1253 LQNYTNLQIGD

-1303 PDATLD
+1303 PNATLD

-1352 QELLDLIASFGFTV
+1352 QELLDLITSLGFTV
-1366 VKEQEGDRFLY
+1366 VKEQTGDRFLY

-1386 LM
+1386 LI

>member
-1 MGKSNWRSFE
+1 M
-11 EARAFV
+11 
-17 HQLQLKNQKEWR
+17 HQLQLKSRKEWSEWAKSESRPDDIPFNPHRAYKDNGWISFGDWFGTGTIAVFNRSYR
-29 DWTKIS
+29 DFDKARDFVRQLNLKDGKAWLEWVNS
-35 AKPDDIP
+35 GNKPDDIP
-42 AAPDRTYKNVGWQDF
+42 AYPDSF
-57 GDWLGTDK
+57 
-65 VANQNRIYIS
+65 
-75 YEEARAFVHK
+75 
-85 LQLKNQKQWRNWAK
+85 
-99 TTAKPDDIPAD
+99 
-110 PTLVYKD
+110 YKD
-117 SGWIGFGDWLGT
+117 KGWI
-129 GTIAPFNRDYRPF
+129 
-142 EEARAFVHQ
+142 
-151 LKLKNGKE
+151 
-159 WREWAKSKAKPDDIP
+159 
-174 AAPAHVYKDEGWGS
+174 S
-188 LGDWLGSGTIAVF
+188 LGDWLGSGKVA
-201 NRDYRPFEDAR
+201 NRNTSYRSFLEAR
-212 IYVRQLKLKSRKV
+212 HFVHQLNLKSRKE
-225 WEVWIKKDEIP
+225 WTDWAKSESRPKD
-236 DNIPAAPSHFYK
+236 IPAAPSNAYK
-248 DEGWNGWG
+248 EGWTGWG

-262 TIAPFNRVFRP
+262 TIAHFNRTYRK
-273 FEEACTFTHKLQ
+273 FEEARNFVRQ
-285 LKSKD
+285 LELRNSQ
-290 EWASWAK
+290 EWSDWAK
-297 SEAKPD
+297 NDSKPD
-303 DIPADPEGVY
+303 DIPADPYSVY
-313 KSKGWSGWGNWLG
+313 KDQGWLGMGDWIG
-326 TGTIASYNR
+326 TGTVAVFNR
-335 IYRPFEEARAFARI
+335 VYLSFEESRDFSRK
-349 LLLKGREEWIVWA
+349 LQLRNKNEWADWA
-362 KNGEK
+362 KSDGK
-367 PDDIPTNPPQ
+367 PDNIPANPPQ
-377 TYKDKGWLGWG
+377 VYKDDGWLGWG
-388 DWLGTDSIANQ
+388 DWLGVIN
-399 NRVFLPFDDARAFV
+399 F
-413 HKLQLKNQKQWRE
+413 W
-426 WVKNDKIPDYIPA
+426 IP
-439 NPART
+439 N
-444 YKDKGWNGFGDW
+444 
-456 LGTGTIAPQNR
+456 TI
-467 VYLSYEEARDV
+467 LS
-478 VHKLQIRSG
+478 
-487 EEWSNSI
+487 
-494 KNGQIPENIPANPER
+494 
-509 VYKSKGWSGWGDWLG
+509 
-524 IINRWTQ
+524 
-531 NVILNFL
+531 FL
-538 YSLKPVL
+538 YSLKPILL
-545 SNLEPSELYSIL
+545 SLEPSELYAIM
-557 RQNGMIASISNGRK
+557 RQNGMIASISYNK
-571 DTELL
+571 NNAEIL
-576 KSIKDLCSSNNLDSD
+576 KSIKDLCSTDDLESECNKLFSQ
-591 YNSLITHVEEELG
+591 IEELR
-604 KGNNKS
+604 NNGSSES
-610 DEIEFDNLLIEEN
+610 DNADFEDLFRDDELNSSEEIE
-623 LNNDE
+623 
-628 EVATDLVPNEIEAI
+628 TDLVPNEIENN
-642 DTELPQLK
+642 DTELPHLK

-676 ICNRVSALWQ
+676 ICNCVSALWQ
-686 ACLNNDLSFDLE
+686 ACLNNDPTFDLD

-713 DRFLSQYDGAA
+713 DRFLSQHDGAA

-736 PPNLMQRLTAYRIL
+736 PPNLMQRLTAYRIY

-778 KFTIVIAFNSTIE
+778 KFTIIIAFNSTIE

-817 RNQHNYLIL
+817 RNHHNYLIL

-874 KTLNYLLSEASR
+874 RTLNSLLSEASR

-917 EEFDELKT
+917 EKFDELKT

-957 FPEISGEHL
+957 FPEVSGEHL
-966 RPQLIAAIKTSPLA
+966 RPQLITAIKTSPLA

-995 HLQTGTLIYTHYVD
+995 HLKTGTLIYTHYVE

-1017 AIAAAGYKVGLYTGV
+1017 AIAAAGYKVGLFTGI
-1032 QETEERNSAKEKF
+1032 EDTKERDSAKQKF

-1098 FDKVE
+1098 FAKVE

-1135 ADTAIDGVIPKGE
+1135 ADTAIDGIIPKGE
-1148 LASEKVVLKKA
+1148 LASEKVVLQKA

-1170 ESGDIYEINREEL
+1170 ESGEIYEINREEL

-1194 LQRRFGDFS
+1194 LQCRFGDFS

-1209 NNSYSQTTGDRLKA
+1209 NNSYSHTTGDRLKA
-1223 NPEEWYQY
+1223 HPEEWYQY

-1237 AREKWNEIPY
+1237 ARETWQEIPY
-1247 EKIAEK
+1247 EKIVDI
-1253 LQNYNNLQIGD
+1253 LQKKPPDWVIGD

-1271 LAELLPNHQVHSF
+1271 LTELLPNIVHSY
-1284 DHIAINAKVQACD
+1284 DHVAINEKVIACD

-1303 PDATLD
+1303 KDETLD
-1309 VAIFSLSLM
+1309 VAVFSLSLM
-1318 GLNYADYLQE
+1318 GLNYADYLKE
-1328 AHRTLKGGG
+1328 AYRTLKDGG

-1352 QELLDLIASFGFTV
+1352 QELIEAIRNSGFTIISE
-1366 VKEQEGDRFLY
+1366 KTGDRFFY

-1386 LM
+1386 LI

>member
-1 MGKSNWRSFE
+1 VRKTNWRSFE

-17 HQLQLKNQKEWR
+17 HQLQLKNQKEWLDWIKSGEKPNDIPAYPDKVYKGKGWMGIGDWLGTGKIANQNHVYREFEEAR
-29 DWTKIS
+29 DFVQQFQLKDQKEWLDWAKS
-35 AKPDDIP
+35 GEKPDDIP
-42 AAPDRTYKNVGWQDF
+42 AYPDKVYKGKGWIGI
-57 GDWLGTDK
+57 GDWLGTGK
-65 VANQNRIYIS
+65 IANQNRS
-75 YEEARAFVHK
+75 YRSFKEARAFVR
-85 LQLKNQKQWRNWAK
+85 QLNLKSLTEWTIWVK
-99 TTAKPDDIPAD
+99 TDAKPYDIPTNPSKIYRD
-110 PTLVYKD
+110 Q
-117 SGWIGFGDWLGT
+117 GWKGIGDWLGT
-129 GTIAPFNRDYRPF
+129 GTIAPSDRTYRSFEEARVFVHRLQLKSRKEWSDWSKIEARPDDIPAHPPRVYKDKGWNGWGDWLGTGTVAVFNRVYRPF
-142 EEARAFVHQ
+142 EEARIFVHKLHLTGKQ
-151 LKLKNGKE
+151 DWVDWLKTE
-159 WREWAKSKAKPDDIP
+159 AKPDDIP
-174 AAPAHVYKDEGWGS
+174 AHPPRVYKD
-188 LGDWLGSGTIAVF
+188 
-201 NRDYRPFEDAR
+201 
-212 IYVRQLKLKSRKV
+212 K
-225 WEVWIKKDEIP
+225 
-236 DNIPAAPSHFYK
+236 
-248 DEGWNGWG
+248 GWNGWG

-262 TIAPFNRVFRP
+262 TIAPFNR
-273 FEEACTFTHKLQ
+273 
-285 LKSKD
+285 
-290 EWASWAK
+290 
-297 SEAKPD
+297 
-303 DIPADPEGVY
+303 
-313 KSKGWSGWGNWLG
+313 
-326 TGTIASYNR
+326 
-335 IYRPFEEARAFARI
+335 IYRPFEEARAFVHQ
-349 LLLKGREEWIVWA
+349 LKLKTHKEWTDWKKTDA
-362 KNGEK
+362 K
-367 PDDIPTNPPQ
+367 PCDIPADPSKTYKNNGWQGVGDWLGTNVIANQKRIHRSYNEARDFVRQLRLKSGKEWLEWTKTDDKPSDIPANPEAV
-377 TYKDKGWLGWG
+377 YKDKGWLGW
-388 DWLGTDSIANQ
+388 S
-399 NRVFLPFDDARAFV
+399 
-413 HKLQLKNQKQWRE
+413 
-426 WVKNDKIPDYIPA
+426 
-439 NPART
+439 
-444 YKDKGWNGFGDW
+444 
-456 LGTGTIAPQNR
+456 
-467 VYLSYEEARDV
+467 
-478 VHKLQIRSG
+478 
-487 EEWSNSI
+487 
-494 KNGQIPENIPANPER
+494 
-509 VYKSKGWSGWGDWLG
+509 DWLG
-524 IINRWTQ
+524 IVNRWTP
-531 NVILNFL
+531 NSILNFL
-538 YSLKPVL
+538 YGLKQVFP
-545 SNLEPSELYSIL
+545 NLESSELYAII
-557 RQNGMIASISNGRK
+557 RQNGMIASISYNK
-571 DTELL
+571 NNAEIL
-576 KSIKDLCSSNNLDSD
+576 KSIKDLCSTDDPESECNKLIAQLENARNNGSIESNE
-591 YNSLITHVEEELG
+591 VEFEDLLE
-604 KGNNKS
+604 
-610 DEIEFDNLLIEEN
+610 DEDLSTIEGIE
-623 LNNDE
+623 
-628 EVATDLVPNEIEAI
+628 TDLVPDEIEDT

-661 VEAGITSDHETIEFL
+661 VEAGITSDYETIEFL

-686 ACLNNDLSFDLE
+686 ACLNNDPTFDLD

-713 DRFLSQYDGAA
+713 DRFLSQHDGAA

-736 PPNLMQRLTAYRIL
+736 PPNLMQRLTAYRIY

-778 KFTIVIAFNSTIE
+778 KFTIIIAFNSTIE

-806 YQKERGEISVD
+806 YQKERGEISLD

-834 YSAELVGNILNHH
+834 YSAELVGNILANH

-857 QNVKQRDPNPNK
+857 QNVKQRDPKK

-874 KTLNYLLSEASR
+874 QILNGLLDAAKQ

-917 EEFDELKT
+917 EKFDELKT

-966 RPQLIAAIKTSPLA
+966 RPQLITAIKTSPLS

-995 HLQTGTLIYTHYVD
+995 HLKTGTLIYTHYVE

-1017 AIAAAGYKVGLYTGV
+1017 AIVAAGYKVGLFTGV
-1032 QETEERNSAKEKF
+1032 EDTKERDSAKQKF

-1091 IYRQKSS
+1091 IYRQKSA
-1098 FDKVE
+1098 FTKVE

-1148 LASEKVVLKKA
+1148 LASEKVVLQKA

-1170 ESGDIYEINREEL
+1170 ESGDIYEIKREEL

-1203 AMNNRF
+1203 AMNNRL
-1209 NNSYSQTTGDRLKA
+1209 NNSYSHTTGDRLKA

-1237 AREKWNEIPY
+1237 ARETWQEIPY
-1247 EKIAEK
+1247 EKIAEI
-1253 LQNYNNLQIGD
+1253 LQKKPDWVIGD

-1271 LAELLPNHQVHSF
+1271 LAELLPNIVHSY
-1284 DHIAINAKVQACD
+1284 DHVAINEKVIACD
-1297 ISHTPL
+1297 IAHTPL
-1303 PDATLD
+1303 KDETLD
-1309 VAIFSLSLM
+1309 VAVFSLSLM
-1318 GLNYADYLQE
+1318 GLNYSDYLKE
-1328 AHRTLKGGG
+1328 AYRTLKDGG
-1337 SLLIAETISRWTDKK
+1337 SLLIAETLSRWIDKK
-1352 QELLDLIASFGFTV
+1352 QGLIESIRNSGFTIISE
-1366 VKEQEGDRFLY
+1366 KTGDRFLY
-1377 INATKPLIS
+1377 INATKPLIT
-1386 LM
+1386 LI

>member
-1 MGKSNWRSFE
+1 MNS
-11 EARAFV
+11 
-17 HQLQLKNQKEWR
+17 
-29 DWTKIS
+29 
-35 AKPDDIP
+35 
-42 AAPDRTYKNVGWQDF
+42 GWSGW
-57 GDWLGTDK
+57 GDWLGTGIIAVVD
-65 VANQNRIYIS
+65 RS
-75 YEEARAFVHK
+75 FLPFEEARKFVHK
-85 LQLKNQKQWRNWAK
+85 LQLKNNQEWTTWRKSEARPDNIPSAPEKVYKDTGWESLGDWLGTNVVAPQNKSYRSFESAKLFVHKLQLQSRQEWNNWVK
-99 TTAKPDDIPAD
+99 TNLQPDDIPAD
-110 PTLVYKD
+110 PTKVYKNQ
-117 SGWIGFGDWLGT
+117 GW
-129 GTIAPFNRDYRPF
+129 
-142 EEARAFVHQ
+142 
-151 LKLKNGKE
+151 K
-159 WREWAKSKAKPDDIP
+159 
-174 AAPAHVYKDEGWGS
+174 
-188 LGDWLGSGTIAVF
+188 
-201 NRDYRPFEDAR
+201 
-212 IYVRQLKLKSRKV
+212 
-225 WEVWIKKDEIP
+225 
-236 DNIPAAPSHFYK
+236 
-248 DEGWNGWG
+248 GWG

-262 TIAPFNRVFRP
+262 TVAVFNR
-273 FEEACTFTHKLQ
+273 K
-285 LKSKD
+285 
-290 EWASWAK
+290 
-297 SEAKPD
+297 
-303 DIPADPEGVY
+303 
-313 KSKGWSGWGNWLG
+313 
-326 TGTIASYNR
+326 
-335 IYRPFEEARAFARI
+335 YRSFEEARKFVHQLNIKSRQ
-349 LLLKGREEWIVWA
+349 EWIEWT
-362 KNGEK
+362 KSGNK
-367 PDDIPTNPPQ
+367 PEDIPTNPHDV
-377 TYKDKGWLGWG
+377 YKNKSWLG
-388 DWLGTDSIANQ
+388 
-399 NRVFLPFDDARAFV
+399 
-413 HKLQLKNQKQWRE
+413 
-426 WVKNDKIPDYIPA
+426 Y
-439 NPART
+439 
-444 YKDKGWNGFGDW
+444 
-456 LGTGTIAPQNR
+456 
-467 VYLSYEEARDV
+467 
-478 VHKLQIRSG
+478 
-487 EEWSNSI
+487 
-494 KNGQIPENIPANPER
+494 
-509 VYKSKGWSGWGDWLG
+509 GDWLG
-524 IINRWTQ
+524 IINLWRP
-531 NVILNFL
+531 NAILSFL
-538 YSLKPVL
+538 YSLKPILL
-545 SNLEPSELYSIL
+545 SLESSELYAIM
-557 RQNGMIASISNGRK
+557 RQNGMIASLGNK
-571 DTELL
+571 QKNAETL
-576 KSIKDLCSSNNLDSD
+576 KKIKDLGSD
-591 YNSLITHVEEELG
+591 EDQDKEAKFNEIVNQLEELT
-604 KGNNKS
+604 NKEESKPENTES
-610 DEIEFDNLLIEEN
+610 DLD
-623 LNNDE
+623 DD
-628 EVATDLVPNEIEAI
+628 V
-642 DTELPQLK
+642 DTEELEKDVVPDDSKTVSNDLPQLK

-661 VEAGITSDHETIEFL
+661 VEAGITSDYETIEFL

-686 ACLNNDLSFDLE
+686 TCLNNDPTFDLD

-713 DRFLSQYDGAA
+713 DRFLSQHDGAA

-778 KFTIVIAFNSTIE
+778 KFTIIIAFNSTIE

-817 RNQHNYLIL
+817 RKQHNYLIL

-834 YSAELVGNILNHH
+834 YSAELVGNILANH

-857 QNVKQRDPNPNK
+857 QNVKQRDPSPNK

-917 EEFDELKT
+917 EKFDELKT

-980 VEQILLSAKIDTIIA
+980 VEQVLLSAKIDTIIA
-995 HLQTGTLIYTHYVD
+995 HLKTGTLIYTHYVD

-1017 AIAAAGYKVGLYTGV
+1017 AIAAAGYKVGLFTGV
-1032 QETEERNSAKEKF
+1032 EDTKDRDSAKQKF

-1098 FDKVE
+1098 FAKVE

-1148 LASEKVVLKKA
+1148 LASEKVVLQKA

-1164 TWIDRV
+1164 TWINRV
-1170 ESGDIYEINREEL
+1170 DSGDIYEINREEL
-1183 RVPLPEAIAKI
+1183 RVTLPEAIAKI

-1209 NNSYSQTTGDRLKA
+1209 NNSYSHTTGDRLKA

-1231 HTLYRA
+1231 HHLYRA
-1237 AREKWNEIPY
+1237 ARETWQEIPY

-1253 LQNYNNLQIGD
+1253 LQNYTNLQIGD

-1337 SLLIAETISRWTDKK
+1337 SLLIAETITRWIDKK
-1352 QELLDLIASFGFTV
+1352 QELLDLIDSLGFTV
-1366 VKEQEGDRFLY
+1366 VKEQTSDRFLY

-1386 LM
+1386 II

>member
-1 MGKSNWRSFE
+1 VGKSNWRSFEEARDFVHQLQLKNQKEWINWTKTEARPNDIPAKPSRVYQDNGWVSFGDWLGTGAIANQNRNYRSFEEARAFVHQLQLKNRQEWENWMKSGARPDDIPAFPDGVYKDKGWAGVGDWLGTGVIAKQNRNYRSFEEARAFIHQLQLKNQKEWRDWTKSEMRPDDIPANPALIYKDDGWTSFGDWLGTGVIANQNRNYRSFEEARAFVHQLQLKNRQEWAEWVKSEARPDDIPVSPNQVYKDTGWDGVGDWLGTGVIANKNRNYRSFE

-29 DWTKIS
+29 DW
-35 AKPDDIP
+35 AKSEMRPDDIP
-42 AAPDRTYKNVGWQDF
+42 VIPESLYKNKGW
-57 GDWLGTDK
+57 
-65 VANQNRIYIS
+65 
-75 YEEARAFVHK
+75 
-85 LQLKNQKQWRNWAK
+85 
-99 TTAKPDDIPAD
+99 
-110 PTLVYKD
+110 
-117 SGWIGFGDWLGT
+117 SGWGDWLGT
-129 GTIAPFNRDYRPF
+129 GVIANQNRNYRSF
-142 EEARAFVHQ
+142 EEARAFVQQ
-151 LKLKNGKE
+151 LQLRNQKE
-159 WREWAKSKAKPDDIP
+159 WRDWAKKEEKPYDIP
-174 AAPAHVYKDEGWGS
+174 ASPAKKYANEGWS
-188 LGDWLGSGTIAVF
+188 D
-201 NRDYRPFEDAR
+201 
-212 IYVRQLKLKSRKV
+212 
-225 WEVWIKKDEIP
+225 
-236 DNIPAAPSHFYK
+236 
-248 DEGWNGWG
+248 WG

-262 TIAPFNRVFRP
+262 TIAPFNRIYRS
-273 FEEACTFTHKLQ
+273 FEEARKFSRSLG
-285 LKSKD
+285 LKNYD
-290 EWASWAK
+290 EWKLWSK
-297 SEAKPD
+297 TQSKPH
-303 DIPADPEGVY
+303 DIPADPANVY
-313 KSKGWSGWGNWLG
+313 GGEWLG
-326 TGTIASYNR
+326 S
-335 IYRPFEEARAFARI
+335 
-349 LLLKGREEWIVWA
+349 
-362 KNGEK
+362 
-367 PDDIPTNPPQ
+367 
-377 TYKDKGWLGWG
+377 
-388 DWLGTDSIANQ
+388 S
-399 NRVFLPFDDARAFV
+399 
-413 HKLQLKNQKQWRE
+413 
-426 WVKNDKIPDYIPA
+426 
-439 NPART
+439 
-444 YKDKGWNGFGDW
+444 
-456 LGTGTIAPQNR
+456 
-467 VYLSYEEARDV
+467 
-478 VHKLQIRSG
+478 
-487 EEWSNSI
+487 
-494 KNGQIPENIPANPER
+494 
-509 VYKSKGWSGWGDWLG
+509 DWLG
-524 IINRWTQ
+524 IVNLWRP
-531 NVILNFL
+531 NAILGFL
-538 YSLKPVL
+538 YSLQPVL
-545 SNLEPSELYSIL
+545 SSLESSELYAIM
-557 RQNGMIASISNGRK
+557 RQNGMIDSIRSNTK
-571 DTELL
+571 NVEIL
-576 KSIKDLCSSNNLDSD
+576 KSIKDLCSTDDLELECEN
-591 YNSLITHVEEELG
+591 LITQLEDARNNRSFESNETDLADFLAEDEL
-604 KGNNKS
+604 NA
-610 DEIEFDNLLIEEN
+610 DEKIE
-623 LNNDE
+623 
-628 EVATDLVPNEIEAI
+628 TDLVPDKVETT
-642 DTELPQLK
+642 DTDLPQLK

-661 VEAGITSDHETIEFL
+661 VEAGITSDYETIEFL

-686 ACLNNDLSFDLE
+686 ACLNNDPTFDLD

-713 DRFLSQYDGAA
+713 DRFLSQHDGAA

-736 PPNLMQRLTAYRIL
+736 PPNLMQRLTAYRIY

-778 KFTIVIAFNSTIE
+778 KFTIIIAFNSTIE

-817 RNQHNYLIL
+817 RNHHNYLIL

-834 YSAELVGNILNHH
+834 YSAELVGNILANH

-874 KTLNYLLSEASR
+874 KTLNSLLSEATR

-917 EEFDELKT
+917 EKFDELKT

-938 LMLHGIRYR
+938 LMLYGIRYR

-995 HLQTGTLIYTHYVD
+995 HLKTGTLIYTHYVE

-1017 AIAAAGYKVGLYTGV
+1017 AIAAAGYKVGLFTGV
-1032 QETEERNSAKEKF
+1032 EDTKERDSAKQKF

-1098 FDKVE
+1098 FTKVE

-1148 LASEKVVLKKA
+1148 LASEKVVLQKA

-1170 ESGDIYEINREEL
+1170 ESGEIYEINREEL

-1209 NNSYSQTTGDRLKA
+1209 NNSYSQTTSDRLKA

-1237 AREKWNEIPY
+1237 ARETWQEIPY

-1253 LQNYNNLQIGD
+1253 LQNYTNLQIGD

-1303 PDATLD
+1303 PDGTLD

-1337 SLLIAETISRWTDKK
+1337 SLLIAETVSRWTDKK
-1352 QELLDLIASFGFTV
+1352 QELLDLITSLGFTV
-1366 VKEQEGDRFLY
+1366 VKEQTGDRFLY